1 MTAPGNTPA
10 TDDLWA
16 ETVARFLHPSAWV
29 PDTKENNEC
38 RESSR

>member
-16 ETVARFLHPSAWV
+16 EIVARFLHPSSYA
-29 PDTKENNEC
+29 PDTDNEENDE
-38 RESSR
+38 